1 MTLNAAEVE
10 GLLAFTARYYRAWSQ
25 VTQTPRVWYFDSD
38 DLPDYRSAN
47 CALHLRVADASESD
61 AAHVISHTVTE
72 IIGHFR
78 ARGLPVVVDVD
89 PVAEAQGWGRELRRR
104 GVTPVVGSTL
114 LMRYTGSGANTVPE
128 SADASEHLSIR
139 RVPNDLDDPDTQNW
153 IALAGMEEEAEGNHD
168 DAAFWRAVA
177 LREARSPDCRL
188 YLATWDG
195 QAAGACQW
203 SAASGWAYIDSVTSH
218 PDFRRRGIATRLV
231 AQAAQDALA
240 QGNMTLTLFTDRGGA
255 GEQVYRRL
263 GFETWG
269 VDVLRR
275 HILW

>member
-1 MTLNAAEVE
+1 MTIDAVEVE
-10 GLLAFTARYYRAWSQ
+10 GLFAFTARYYTAWSQ
-25 VTQTPRVWYFDSD
+25 VTQTPSVWYFDSL

-47 CALHLRVADASESD
+47 CALHLRVEDASHYD
-61 AAHVISHTVTE
+61 TARTISHTVTE

-78 ARGLPVVVDVD
+78 GRGLPVVVDVD
-89 PVAEAQGWGRELRRR
+89 PIAEAQGWGRELRRR

-114 LMRYTGSGANTVPE
+114 LMRYTAQNHDAMPA
-128 SADASEHLSIR
+128 SADASEHLSLR
-139 RVPNDLDDPDTQNW
+139 RVPNDPDNPDTQNW

-168 DAAFWRAVA
+168 EAAFWRAVA
-177 LREARSPDCRL
+177 LREARLPDCHL

-195 QAAGACQW
+195 QTAGACQW
-203 SAASGWAYIDSVTSH
+203 FGASGWAQIDSVMSH

-231 AQAAQDALA
+231 AQAVQDVLA
-240 QGNMTLTLFTDRGGA
+240 QGNTTLTLFTERGGA
-255 GEQVYRRL
+255 GEQLYRRL